1 MLFEKVSVLHNNSK
15 PEALLEIQGTE
26 VQSKSDK
33 WCRLTASKCLSAF
46 KIGKFVS
53 ESQPNAAEEAKE
65 FSSHSLVVLL
75 MALWAKT
82 LLSRSNL

>member
-15 PEALLEIQGTE
+15 ALLEIQGTQ